1 MLLLVINYI
10 LLHQFLSGLPASVSR
25 QLRASGEANNLVKA
39 IERARLLMSIDNET
53 LPVAAVAPEP
63 DLQLQQEK
71 IERPTEQV
79 AALSTQV
86 ANEQRK
92 PKHCYNCGRTGH
104 IQHECFYL
112 DQHQYML
119 MQCQMLSMQPTWA
132 YCQVLPE
139 VSGK

>member
-1 MLLLVINYI
+1 MLLLVINYV

-39 IERARLLMSIDNET
+39 IERARLLMSIDNES
-53 LPVAAVAPEP
+53 LPVAAVAPKP
-63 DLQLQQEK
+63 DLQQEK

-92 PKHCYNCGRTGH
+92 PNVAIIVVKQVTSNVTTFIH
-104 IQHECFYL
+104 ISINIC
-112 DQHQYML
+112 
-119 MQCQMLSMQPTWA
+119 
-132 YCQVLPE
+132 
-139 VSGK
+139 